1 MENNSLLRRNGC
13 VVSRNL
19 SSRLVPVG
27 TLKPLGRE
35 SRKHPASQIRKL
47 AESIEQ
53 FGFVLPII
61 IDAADRVV
69 AGWGLVLA
77 ARRLLLS
84 ELPAV
89 TIVDLDEARLRSLR
103 LALNRLS
110 EDSRW
115 DPAALSLEFSDIL
128 ELDTTIDLQITGFE
142 MGEIDVSLDGA
153 GICEEDELPTE
164 SSSPVTQF
172 GDLWIAGEHRIFCG
186 SALLLSSYETVLGAD
201 RAEMV
206 FADPPYNVEIA
217 GNVSGLGAT
226 KHDEFAMASGEMSPA
241 EFKKFLQDSFGLAA
255 RHSVDGAIHFI
266 CMDWRH
272 VEELMGA
279 TKEIYSELK
288 NICVWNKSNAGM
300 GSLYRSKHE
309 FIFVFKNGKKP
320 HINNIALGRFGRSR
334 TNVWEYAG
342 QNVLNGTSKSKLALH
357 PTVKPV
363 ALVADAIRDC
373 SNLNGIIFDPFGGAG
388 TTLIAAEKTGR
399 RARLIEI
406 DPGYVDVAIL
416 RWQHLTGKTASNAT
430 TGVPF
435 PMASASAVPSQSVP
449 SNSSGRTAS

>member
-1 MENNSLLRRNGC
+1 MENTSVLRGNGY

-19 SSRLVPVG
+19 SPQLVLVE
-27 TLKPLGRE
+27 TLKPLGRD

-61 IDAADRVV
+61 VDAADRVV

-77 ARRLLLS
+77 ARRLKLL
-84 ELPAV
+84 EIPAV

-103 LALNRLS
+103 LALNRLG
-110 EDSRW
+110 EDSSW

-128 ELDTTIDLQITGFE
+128 EMDGTIDLQITGFE

-153 GICEEDELPTE
+153 GIEEEDELPTE
-164 SSSPVTQF
+164 PNSPVTQV

-186 SALLLSSYETVLGAD
+186 DALSRTSYEAVLGAD
-201 RAEMV
+201 CAEMV
-206 FADPPYNVEIA
+206 FADPPYNVAIA
-217 GNVSGLGAT
+217 GNVSGLGAA

-241 EFKKFLQDSFGLAA
+241 EFAKFLQNSFGLVA
-255 RHSVDGAIHFI
+255 RHSIDGAIHFI

-272 VEELMGA
+272 LEELMGA
-279 TKEIYSELK
+279 TKTIYSELK

-334 TNVWEYAG
+334 TNVWDYAG
-342 QNVLNGTSKSKLALH
+342 QNVLNGTGKSKLALH

-373 SNLNGIIFDPFGGAG
+373 SNRNGIILDPFGGAG
-388 TTLIAAEKTGR
+388 TALIAAEKTGR

-406 DPGYVDVAIL
+406 DPGYVDVAVL
-416 RWQHLTGKTASNAT
+416 RWQRLTGRTARNAI

-435 PMASASAVPSQSVP
+435 SMTGVTAASSQSVP
-449 SNSSGRTAS
+449 SSSSGRASS

>member
-1 MENNSLLRRNGC
+1 MNLQPVPRGNGFA
-13 VVSRNL
+13 VSRDLN
-19 SSRLVPVG
+19 PVLIPVES
-27 TLKPLGRE
+27 LKPLGRE
-35 SRKHPASQIRKL
+35 TRKHPASQVRKL
-47 AESIEQ
+47 AESLEQ

-61 IDAADRVV
+61 TDMDCRVV

-77 ARRLLLS
+77 ARRLKLS

-103 LALNRLS
+103 LALNRLG
-110 EDSRW
+110 EDSSW
-115 DPAALSLEFSDIL
+115 DPVALSLEFSDIL
-128 ELDTTIDLQITGFE
+128 EMDGTIDLQITGFE

-153 GICEEDELPTE
+153 GIDEEDELPTE
-164 SSSPVTQF
+164 PSSPVTQV

-186 SALLLSSYETVLGAD
+186 DALLPASYEAVLGAD
-201 RAEMV
+201 AAEMV

-217 GNVSGLGAT
+217 GNVSGLGAA

-241 EFKKFLQDSFGLAA
+241 EFTKFLQDSFDLVA
-255 RHSVDGAIHFI
+255 RHSIDGAIHFI

-272 VEELMGA
+272 LGELMGA
-279 TKEIYSELK
+279 TKTIYSELK

-334 TNVWEYAG
+334 ANVWDYGG
-342 QNVLNGTSKSKLALH
+342 QNVFSGAGKSKLNLH

-373 SNLNGIIFDPFGGAG
+373 SNRNGIILDPFGGAG

-416 RWQHLTGKTASNAT
+416 RWQRLTGRTALNAT

-435 PMASASAVPSQSVP
+435 PMIREPAVLPRSSDT
-449 SNSSGRTAS
+449 SGRASS

>member
-1 MENNSLLRRNGC
+1 MLRRNGY
-13 VVSRNL
+13 VTSRNL
-19 SSRLVPVG
+19 SSRLVPVE

-47 AESIEQ
+47 GESIEQ

-61 IDAADRVV
+61 VDTADRVV
-69 AGWGLVLA
+69 AGCGLVLA
-77 ARRLLLS
+77 ARRLKLS
-84 ELPAV
+84 EIPAV

-103 LALNRLS
+103 LALNRLG
-110 EDSRW
+110 EDSSW
-115 DPAALSLEFSDIL
+115 DPAALGLEFSDIL
-128 ELDTTIDLQITGFE
+128 EMDTTIDLQITGFE
-142 MGEIDVSLDGA
+142 MGEIEVALDGA
-153 GICEEDELPTE
+153 GVDEEDELPAE
-164 SSSPVTQF
+164 PSSPVTQV
-172 GDLWIAGEHRIFCG
+172 GDLWIAGEHHIFCG
-186 SALLLSSYETVLGAD
+186 DALSPASYETVLGAD
-201 RAEMV
+201 CAEMV

-241 EFKKFLQDSFGLAA
+241 EFARFLKDSFSLVA
-255 RHSVDGAIHFI
+255 RHSIDGAVHFI

-334 TNVWEYAG
+334 TNVWDYAS
-342 QNVLNGTSKSKLALH
+342 QNVLSGTSKGKLALH

-363 ALVADAIRDC
+363 GLIADAIRDC
-373 SNLNGIIFDPFGGAG
+373 SNRNGIILDPFGGAG
-388 TTLIAAEKTGR
+388 TTLVAAEKTGR

-406 DPGYVDVAIL
+406 DPRYVDVAIL
-416 RWQHLTGKTASNAT
+416 RWQRLTGRTARNAAT
-430 TGVPF
+430 DVPF
-435 PMASASAVPSQSVP
+435 PMIGGIAAPSQSVS
-449 SNSSGRTAS
+449 SNSSGRTSS